1 MNKMNQA
8 WMLQRNNIIR
18 GIGVLMLVT
27 CTGLSFADGRELSD
41 DELDEVV
48 AGTVD
53 ESLQEE
59 LLRFSYVGPAG
70 PRHEAEIDGTLSVSG
85 GPLPGVPTGLLMI
98 DNGAQTDL
106 SALVNLNAVNSQVNI
121 LLNLNISINSVV
133 GEIHQINIKSR

>member
-1 MNKMNQA
+1 MNK
-8 WMLQRNNIIR
+8 LIR

-27 CTGLSFADGRELSD
+27 CTGLAFADGRELTD
-41 DELDEVV
+41 EELDEVV

-70 PRHEAEIDGTLSVSG
+70 SRHEAEIDGTLSVSG
-85 GPLPGVPTGLLMI
+85 GPLPGMPTGLLII

-106 SALVNLNAVNSQVNI
+106 SALVNLNAVNSQVNV
-121 LLNLNISINSVV
+121 LLNLNISINSTI
-133 GEIHQINIKSR
+133 GEVRQINITSR